1 MGLPMLQEAHAK
13 KGEEPT
19 CCPADL
25 RGREQHRWGANT
37 SERSRV
43 SQGWGWGWDQLAV
56 KYWGPVVTALTDRL
70 DPFWVVSGLSF
81 TVGAAL
87 ALWIDSLFRRRGTEP
102 APPVAAPRPRPDTRL
117 RLRLGPT
124 GSRYY
129 LQEASSNI
137 EHWQQALVSMQGQ
150 TNIGKEPLFHNDTL
164 VVTFTEEVDYD
175 RPIIDSFG
183 HELGGYN
190 FFPLGRKAAMFQFFG
205 DNQAPMVE
213 IWFPPPDYYAEK
225 SARP

>member
-1 MGLPMLQEAHAK
+1 MRRRVKSLLVALLTFVVGSSIVGALIQANVQELARA
-13 KGEEPT
+13 G
-19 CCPADL
+19 
-25 RGREQHRWGANT
+25 
-37 SERSRV
+37 
-43 SQGWGWGWDQLAV
+43 GWGWDQLGV
-56 KYWGPVVTALTDRL
+56 KYWGLLVTALTDHPN
-70 DPFWVVSGLSF
+70 PFWVVSGLSF

-87 ALWIDSLFRRRGTEP
+87 ALWVDSLLRRPETEP

-117 RLRLGPT
+117 RLRLGPS

-150 TNIGKEPLFHNDTL
+150 ANIGKEPLYHNDTL

-213 IWFPPPDYYAEK
+213 IWFPPPDYKAGT